1 MSSFAWVVGKV
12 VGGPNE
18 DAATALVSASNSSAG
33 RFVAR
38 SLACAPV
45 VLIYCTALHFISI
58 TSLPHFARH
67 PWLLTTSF
75 NPLSSTFKTSIRNR
89 NWNGSTVHL
98 KPQSQWSAYLA

>member
-18 DAATALVSASNSSAG
+18 DAATAPVRASNSSAG

-45 VLIYCTALHFISI
+45 VLIYCTVLHFIAI
-58 TSLPHFARH
+58 TSLPHFARI
-67 PWLLTTSF
+67 PWLLTASY
-75 NPLSSTFKTSIRNR
+75 NPLRTTLKTSIRSR